1 MCSVLSF
8 AKTETITWKCF
19 LLFQFSLSLF
29 GRTKGH
35 SWENHDTAVHCDLFF
50 FLLQLSFQ
58 CLTLCCPVE
67 SKIIS
72 ILTSWL
78 LAIFII
84 ILGLNHLGQHLHHG
98 SARQLL
104 PLPEGKIFFIL
115 TNMII
120 LITIIMV
127 ISIITIFMLITT
139 TDLQR
144 AKSYPSWPTRH
155 LERAYCDFG
164 DHHDYFDRLPDHHCG
179 HLEPDHHSSLD
190 ASLARGQTTA
200 AAWMWYTEAV
210 NMNTLSSLSWTNLN
224 TLKYFTLYG
233 TKMQLRNLHL
243 LREQSTGELRT
254 ILYHW
259 KAFSIIFLIQSCLIA
274 M

>member
-8 AKTETITWKCF
+8 AKMETIIWKCF
-19 LLFQFSLSLF
+19 LLFPFSLSLF
-29 GRTKGH
+29 GRPKGH

-98 SARQLL
+98 SARQMLS
-104 PLPEGKIFFIL
+104 LPEGKIFFIL
-115 TNMII
+115 TEVTLLIMII
-120 LITIIMV
+120 IVISIMIITIISTM
-127 ISIITIFMLITT
+127 TIFLSITT

-144 AKSYPSWPTRH
+144 AKSYPSWPSWH
-155 LERAYCDFG
+155 LERTYSDYG
-164 DHHDYFDRLPDHHCG
+164 DHYDHFDHLPDHHCG

-200 AAWMWYTEAV
+200 AAWMWYTQAV

-224 TLKYFTLYG
+224 TLILYWLILY
-233 TKMQLRNLHL
+233 TRRNLN
-243 LREQSTGELRT
+243 ST
-254 ILYHW
+254 
-259 KAFSIIFLIQSCLIA
+259 
-274 M
+274 